1 MMMMRAPTSSSSSS
15 SSLMTMTPTNVGA
28 SADAATRRGESLGV
42 SLRLRR
48 RGRGRGRRLAAIQDE
63 ESSSGAFA
71 DVGRDDGEDDGGDA
85 QSDGSYAVY
94 IDNPEEGDTT
104 SVRIVGPNRKGIL
117 AKIVTA
123 LTNYGCDVQSSFTR
137 STSEGKNVDDVFYV
151 TWDLREDGKLFD
163 ASATNT
169 SQCLAEDRFDD
180 LKAFITAALCPPRET
195 KALRYASRLPKIY
208 GVAAETEVFALK
220 RRTERMEKLARES
233 GVVAKE
239 QLSSDPVFLASQLEV
254 VAAELASTTARLVQ
268 IEQVYAHVENCGI
281 ESLYETDVDESAATA
296 ADVECMNIENERADA
311 RAMFERKLAAIE
323 AALAARDRNRRDIT
337 ESITKAP
344 MSTMSKSSQPVDEQ
358 MTRAA
363 PKGVVVADSAPQSSL
378 ASPLSRPL
386 PSTPCGNGRE
396 IILQGFNWESCNEEV
411 NSGKSW
417 YQLLTAQVPQI
428 AEAGFTAVWMPPPTK
443 SVSKQGYLPTDLYN
457 LNSFYGSEDE
467 LKTVVARMR
476 EYNIT
481 PVADIVINHR
491 CAEAQDDVGR
501 WNKYT
506 GKLAWD
512 SSAITS
518 ENPDFGGRGNRGTG
532 EDYLPAPNID
542 HTQEF
547 VRNDL
552 KEWLEWLRQEVGFRG
567 WRFDFVKGYS
577 GVYTGEYVN
586 ETRPFLSFG
595 EFWDACSYRD
605 GVLEYNQ
612 DAHRQRTCNWVDST
626 GGNTAA
632 FDFTT
637 KGILQEALS
646 RTEYWRL
653 IDTNGNPP
661 GFCGMWP
668 SRAVTFI
675 ENHDTGSTLQH
686 WPFPSSKVLQGY
698 CYILTHPGTPTVF
711 YDHWQDAEFTDA
723 INLMMKIRK
732 DTGITSNKAAVHIER
747 ATAGCYAAHI
757 GQATEVLQEGISNEV
772 NTSVPSICMKIG
784 KEEWSPNATKVANLS
799 WKCTASGDG
808 WAIWED
814 KRFLDLSD
822 DPE

>member
-1 MMMMRAPTSSSSSS
+1 MMHGGSSGVR
-15 SSLMTMTPTNVGA
+15 TRNTTTA
-28 SADAATRRGESLGV
+28 TTATATATRTTRTTTLVSSKSLGV
-42 SLRLRR
+42 SRR
-48 RGRGRGRRLAAIQDE
+48 QSRRRLAAIQDE
-63 ESSSGAFA
+63 ESSSSAF
-71 DVGRDDGEDDGGDA
+71 VNVQQSDGEDDDGDA
-85 QSDGSYAVY
+85 RGDGSYAVY
-94 IDNPEEGDTT
+94 IDNPAGGDTT
-104 SVRIVGPNRKGIL
+104 SVRIVGPNRKGML

-137 STSEGKNVDDVFYV
+137 TTSGGKNVDDVFYV

-163 ASATNT
+163 ASTTKT
-169 SQCLAEDRFDD
+169 STCLAEDRFDD
-180 LKAFITAALCPPRET
+180 LKTFITAALSPSRET
-195 KALRYASRLPKIY
+195 KGLRYASRLPKIY
-208 GVAAETEVFALK
+208 GIAAETEVFALK

-268 IEQVYAHVENCGI
+268 IEQLYAQVENCGV
-281 ESLYETDVDESAATA
+281 ESLYATEDDESAAATE
-296 ADVECMNIENERADA
+296 DECVHIENERADA

-323 AALAARDRNRRDIT
+323 AALAARDRSRRNIT
-337 ESITKAP
+337 DSITKAP
-344 MSTMSKSSQPVDEQ
+344 MSTVSKSSQPVDEQ

-363 PKGVVVADSAPQSSL
+363 PKGMVVADSAPQSPL

-653 IDTNGNPP
+653 IDTHGNPP

-686 WPFPSSKVLQGY
+686 WPFPWSKVLQGY

-732 DTGITSNKAAVHIER
+732 DTGITSNMAAVHIER

-757 GQATEVLQEGISNEV
+757 GRAAEVLQEGLSNEV
-772 NTSVPSICMKIG
+772 NTSLPSICMKIG

-814 KRFLDLSD
+814 KNFLDLSD